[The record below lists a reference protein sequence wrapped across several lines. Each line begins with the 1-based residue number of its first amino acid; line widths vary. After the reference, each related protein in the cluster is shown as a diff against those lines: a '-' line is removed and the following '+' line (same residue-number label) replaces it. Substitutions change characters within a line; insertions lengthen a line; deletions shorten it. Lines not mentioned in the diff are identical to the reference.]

1 MRTVKQLLDEKGHD
15 IQSIHP
21 DDSVFD
27 AIQKLANANIGSLIV
42 VEDDRPVGIFTERD
56 YARNVILKGKSSPT
70 TKVRDIMTTRVIFV
84 QPEQTVEHCM
94 AIMTD
99 KHIRHLPVRRDDK
112 LIGMISI
119 GDLVKSIIADQKF
132 TIEQLETFIRGECG
146 GSGFLETFIRG

>member
-1 MRTVKQLLDEKGHD
+1 MRTVQQLLDDKGHD
-15 IQSIHP
+15 IQTIHP

-27 AIQKLANANIGSLIV
+27 AIQKLAAANIGSLIV
-42 VEDDRPVGIFTERD
+42 IEDDRPVGIFTERD

-70 TKVRDIMTTRVIFV
+70 TQIREVMTTRVIYV
-84 QPEQTVEHCM
+84 QPSQTVEECM

-99 KHIRHLPVRRDDK
+99 KHIRHLPVLRDEK

-132 TIEQLETFIRGECG
+132 TIEQLQQFIQG
-146 GSGFLETFIRG
+146 

>member
-1 MRTVKQLLDEKGHD
+1 MRTVRQLLDEKGHD
-15 IQSIHP
+15 IESIGP

-27 AIQKLANANIGSLIV
+27 AIQKMADANIGSLMV

-56 YARNVILKGKSSPT
+56 YARSVILKGKSSPT
-70 TKVRDIMTTRVIFV
+70 TPVRDIMTTRVVYV
-84 QPEQTVEHCM
+84 QPEQTVEQCM

-99 KHIRHLPVRRDDK
+99 KHIRHLPVLRDDK

-132 TIEQLETFIRGECG
+132 TIEQLEQFIHG
-146 GSGFLETFIRG
+146 

>member
-1 MRTVKQLLDEKGHD
+1 MRTVQQLLDDKGQD
-15 IQSIHP
+15 IQSVHP

-27 AIQKLANANIGSLIV
+27 AIQKLATANIGSLIV
-42 VEDDRPVGIFTERD
+42 IEDDRPVGIFTERD

-70 TKVRDIMTTRVIFV
+70 TQIREVMTTRVIYV
-84 QPEQTVEHCM
+84 QPEQTVEECM

-99 KHIRHLPVRRDDK
+99 KHIRHLPVLRDEK

-132 TIEQLETFIRGECG
+132 TIEQLEQFIHG
-146 GSGFLETFIRG
+146 

>member
-1 MRTVKQLLDEKGHD
+1 MRTVQQLLDEKGHD

-27 AIQKLANANIGSLIV
+27 AIQKLAEANIGSLIV

-70 TKVRDIMTTRVIFV
+70 TKVRDIMTTRVIYV
-84 QPEQTVEHCM
+84 QPEHTVEHCM

-99 KHIRHLPVRRDDK
+99 KHIRHLPVLRDEK

-119 GDLVKSIIADQKF
+119 GDLVKSIIADQKY
-132 TIEQLETFIRGECG
+132 TIEQLEQFIHG
-146 GSGFLETFIRG
+146 

>member
-1 MRTVKQLLDEKGHD
+1 MRTVRQLLDEKGHD
-15 IQSIHP
+15 IESIGP

-27 AIQKLANANIGSLIV
+27 AIQKMADANIGSLMV

-56 YARNVILKGKSSPT
+56 YARSVILKGKSSPT
-70 TKVRDIMTTRVIFV
+70 TPVREIMTTRVV
-84 QPEQTVEHCM
+84 YVKPEQTVEQCM

-99 KHIRHLPVRRDDK
+99 KRIRHLPVLRDEK

-132 TIEQLETFIRGECG
+132 TIEQLEQFIHG
-146 GSGFLETFIRG
+146 

>member
-1 MRTVKQLLDEKGHD
+1 MRTVQQLIDEKGGD

-27 AIQKLANANIGSLIV
+27 AIQKMADTNIGSLIV
-42 VEDDRPVGIFTERD
+42 IEDDRPVGIFTERD
-56 YARNVILKGKSSPT
+56 YARSVILKGKSSPT
-70 TKVRDIMTTRVIFV
+70 TPVRDIMTTRVVYV
-84 QPEQTVEHCM
+84 QPEQTVEQCM

-99 KHIRHLPVRRDDK
+99 KHIRHLPVLRDDK

-132 TIEQLETFIRGECG
+132 TIEQLEQFIHG
-146 GSGFLETFIRG
+146 

>member
-1 MRTVKQLLDEKGHD
+1 MRTVQQLLGEKGHD
-15 IQSIHP
+15 IESIHP

-27 AIQKLANANIGSLIV
+27 AIQKLANANIGSLMV

-70 TKVRDIMTTRVIFV
+70 TPVRDIMTTRVIYV
-84 QPEQTVEHCM
+84 QPEQTVEECM

-99 KHIRHLPVRRDDK
+99 KHIRHLPVLEDEK

-119 GDLVKSIIADQKF
+119 GDLVKSIIADQKY
-132 TIEQLETFIRGECG
+132 TIEQLEQFIHG
-146 GSGFLETFIRG
+146 

>member
-1 MRTVKQLLDEKGHD
+1 MRTVQQLLGEKGHH
-15 IQSIHP
+15 IESVHP

-27 AIQKLANANIGSLIV
+27 AIQKLANANIGSLMV

-70 TKVRDIMTTRVIFV
+70 TPVRDIMTTRVIYV
-84 QPEQTVEHCM
+84 QPEQTVEECM

-99 KHIRHLPVRRDDK
+99 KHIRHLPVLEDEK

-119 GDLVKSIIADQKF
+119 GDLVKSIIADQKY
-132 TIEQLETFIRGECG
+132 TIEQLEQFIHG
-146 GSGFLETFIRG
+146 

>member
-1 MRTVKQLLDEKGHD
+1 MRTVQQLLDEKGHD
-15 IQSIHP
+15 IQSVHP
-21 DDSVFD
+21 DESVYD

-56 YARNVILKGKSSPT
+56 YARSVVLKGKSSPT
-70 TKVRDIMTTRVIFV
+70 TPVRDIMTTRVIFV
-84 QPEQTVEHCM
+84 KPEQTVEDCM

-99 KHIRHLPVRRDDK
+99 KHIRHLPVLDEEK

-132 TIEQLETFIRGECG
+132 TIEQLEQFIQG
-146 GSGFLETFIRG
+146 

>member
-1 MRTVKQLLDEKGHD
+1 MRTVQQLLGEKGHD
-15 IQSIHP
+15 IESIHP

-27 AIQKLANANIGSLIV
+27 AIQKLANANIGSLMV

-70 TKVRDIMTTRVIFV
+70 TPVRDIMTTRVIYV
-84 QPEQTVEHCM
+84 QPEQTVEECM

-99 KHIRHLPVRRDDK
+99 KHIRHLPVLEDEN

-119 GDLVKSIIADQKF
+119 GDLVKSIIADQKY
-132 TIEQLETFIRGECG
+132 TIEQLEQFIHG
-146 GSGFLETFIRG
+146 

>member
-1 MRTVKQLLDEKGHD
+1 MKPVQQLLDEKGHD

-27 AIQKLANANIGSLIV
+27 AIQKLATANIGSLIV

-99 KHIRHLPVRRDDK
+99 KHIRHLPVLRDEK

-119 GDLVKSIIADQKF
+119 GDLVKSIIADQKY
-132 TIEQLETFIRGECG
+132 TIEQLEQFIHG
-146 GSGFLETFIRG
+146 

>member
-1 MRTVKQLLDEKGHD
+1 MRTVQQLLDEKGHD

-70 TKVRDIMTTRVIFV
+70 TKVREIMTTRVVFA
-84 QPEQTVEHCM
+84 QPEQTVEECM
-94 AIMTD
+94 AVMTD
-99 KHIRHLPVRRDDK
+99 KHIRHLPVLRDEK

-132 TIEQLETFIRGECG
+132 TIEQLETFIRG
-146 GSGFLETFIRG
+146 